1 MHIITECQNSSDYE
15 LLTLEEQDALFY
27 DLMAVD
33 KRFKR
38 GE

>member
-15 LLTLEEQDALFY
+15 LLTLEEQDKLFY
-27 DLMAVD
+27 DLMSVD
-33 KRFKR
+33 KRFKQ